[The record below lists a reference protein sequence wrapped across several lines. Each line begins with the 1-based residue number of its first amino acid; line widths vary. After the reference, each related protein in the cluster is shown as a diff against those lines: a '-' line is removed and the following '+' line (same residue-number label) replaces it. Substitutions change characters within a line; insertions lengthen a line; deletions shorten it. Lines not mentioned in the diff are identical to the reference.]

1 MRYLTL
7 ILLFSATITSADVY
21 RTVDEYGNIMFTDNP
36 DGKAEKIEVE
46 TTSTYSPVAIPQEQI
61 EPELEQQEEF
71 PVPNYRVTIASPA
84 QNESFW
90 SNDGTVNVSVDV
102 QPELSAERGDMLI
115 FKLDGQDVGAPQS
128 SPNFTLSNLDRGSH
142 IIVASIIDNNGN
154 VLKTSKSIL
163 FHLQRRSLLNNR
175 NTINN
180 QLLPQVRP
188 AKAAPNAAINKQT
201 AQ

>member
-71 PVPNYRVTIASPA
+71 PVPNYRVTIVSPA

-115 FKLDGQDVGAPQS
+115 FKLDGQDVGEPQS
-128 SPNFTLSNLDRGSH
+128 SPNLTLSNLDRGSH
-142 IIVASIIDNNGN
+142 IIVASIIDNTGN
-154 VLKTSKSIL
+154 VLKTSKSTL